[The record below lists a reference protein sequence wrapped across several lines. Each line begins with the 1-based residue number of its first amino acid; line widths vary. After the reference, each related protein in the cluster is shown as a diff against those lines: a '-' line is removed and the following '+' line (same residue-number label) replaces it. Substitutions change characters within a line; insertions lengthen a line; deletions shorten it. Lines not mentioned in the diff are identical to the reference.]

1 MLNQISETILELGF
15 YKMFIDHIILTS
27 SKGDYSCIL
36 VYIEASNEPWID
48 LLLLCWI
55 VSRDL
60 FITSCLVY
68 T

>member
-36 VYIEASNEPWID
+36 VYIEASNEP
-48 LLLLCWI
+48 
-55 VSRDL
+55 
-60 FITSCLVY
+60 
-68 T
+68 